1 MTHPVHAVYKEVFTS
16 AAVSHTSLCF
26 FCGTGGLGMADDQ
39 WRAEW
44 VQFLLWTRPIPT
56 WPLAERMLLY
66 ALIEVIVGLHVFDD
80 GVTD

>member
-1 MTHPVHAVYKEVFTS
+1 MS
-16 AAVSHTSLCF
+16 
-26 FCGTGGLGMADDQ
+26 DDQ